1 MGHEGGNGGE
11 AALAGLALAHQ
22 HQRSGTVG
30 DRRRGGGG
38 DGAVLHEG
46 WTQVGDF
53 RRVDLERAL
62 VAFHHH
68 VALAARDGDGH
79 RFPGKAAVFIGGAG
93 SARGLQ
99 GVGVLRF
106 AGEVILAGAVFGK
119 QTHRLAAA
127 VGHLAV
133 GVFQAV
139 VGHVVQQRAVAI
151 AVAGAPLGDQVRGI
165 GHALHAAGHHHVLA
179 AGLDQVMGQHH
190 GLHAGSAY
198 LVERG
203 GTGGWRKPR
212 LQRGLPGR
220 CLALAGGQHAAHQH
234 FLHLVGGDA
243 GALDRSLDD
252 SSAQVG
258 GLQSGQ
264 GAQHGT
270 DGGSDSGYDDDWV
283 GIHGVFLSP
292 VSGARGSSASGLLG
306 R

>member
-1 MGHEGGNGGE
+1 MGHERGNGGE

-38 DGAVLHEG
+38 DGTVLHEG
-46 WTQVGDF
+46 RTQVGDL

-62 VAFHHH
+62 VALYHH

-93 SARGLQ
+93 SARGFQ

-119 QTHRLAAA
+119 QAHRLAAA

-151 AVAGAPLGDQVRGI
+151 AVAGAALGNEVRGV
-165 GHALHAAGHHHVLA
+165 GHAFHAAGHHHILA
-179 AGLDQVMGQHH
+179 AGPDQVMGQHH
-190 GLHAGSAY
+190 GLHAGAAH

-203 GTGGWRKPR
+203 GPGGWRKSR
-212 LQRGLPGR
+212 FQRGLPGR
-220 CLALAGGQHAAHQH
+220 CLTLAGGQHAAHQH

-252 SSAQVG
+252 NGPQVG
-258 GLQSGQ
+258 GFQPRER
-264 GAQHGT
+264 AQHGA
-270 DGGSDSGYDDDWV
+270 DGGADSGYDDDRV
-283 GIHGVFLSP
+283 GIHDVCLSP
-292 VSGARGSSASGLLG
+292 VSGVPGSSASGLLG
-306 R
+306 